1 MSNTFIEDINNIKVN
16 IIHNL
21 KPFVRKSLKRQFK
34 LNITK
39 RLYSYFKEEQLL
51 TGRFMDAVHLIDEL
65 EMPTSREIEPGK
77 CIFVTRFQARI
88 AKGKCIDGL
97 TGKPWIVIRF
107 IIQKEF

>member
-1 MSNTFIEDINNIKVN
+1 MSRAFNEDIDNIKVH

-39 RLYSYFKEEQLL
+39 RLYTYMKERQNL
-51 TGRFMDAVHLIDEL
+51 TGRFMDAGQLIEEL

-77 CIFVTRFQARI
+77 CITVGRFQARI
-88 AKGKCIDGL
+88 SMGKCIDGL
-97 TGKPWIVIRF
+97 AGKPWIVIRF
-107 IIQKEF
+107 IIQKDF